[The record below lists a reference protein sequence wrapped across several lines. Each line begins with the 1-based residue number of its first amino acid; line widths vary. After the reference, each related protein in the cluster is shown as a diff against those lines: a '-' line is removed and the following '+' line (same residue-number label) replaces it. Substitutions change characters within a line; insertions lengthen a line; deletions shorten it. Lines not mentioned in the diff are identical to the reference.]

1 MLSWRISGG
10 KTQMERNSTL
20 ADAIDDR
27 IAAQWIALGAQL
39 EGIDDRTAID
49 LDALAAATAAQG
61 SIDARVRGV
70 AIDWCVRYGTAIN
83 TSRLRRI
90 AREAKTD
97 DTALARFGGEVAS
110 AGGPHWSFADESALA
125 PSRGKVVARDLLA
138 PARISWR
145 IRSGFGVTARSD
157 ILTALLT
164 TPSKPI
170 SVADLARRARHSK
183 RNTAAAVAGMSL
195 AGIVRTSRVGNQDRV
210 WLDVASPLRTF
221 LEPGDVPDIDW
232 ASRWAV
238 VQRAARVDI
247 GTRTAPETVRLVET
261 RVVAEALLPF
271 LEPGAL
277 PYPSLTASGSAWG
290 NAFEAWLADLATG
303 MSLMSA

>member
-1 MLSWRISGG
+1 
-10 KTQMERNSTL
+10 MERSSILTV
-20 ADAIDDR
+20 AIDDR

-49 LDALAAATAAQG
+49 LDALVAATAARDN
-61 SIDARVRGV
+61 IDTRVRGV
-70 AIDWCVRYGTAIN
+70 AVDWCVRYGTGIN

-90 AREAKTD
+90 ARESRTD
-97 DTALARFGGEVAS
+97 DAALARFGGEVAS
-110 AGGPHWSFADESALA
+110 AGGPRWSFAEEGALA
-125 PSRGKVVARDLLA
+125 PSRGKIAARDLLA

-157 ILTALLT
+157 ALTTLLT
-164 TPSKPI
+164 TPPKPV
-170 SVADLARRARHSK
+170 SVADLARRAWHSK

-195 AGIVRTSRVGNQDRV
+195 AGIVMTNRVGNQDRV
-210 WLDVASPLRTF
+210 WLDTASPLRTF
-221 LEPGDVPDIDW
+221 LESDGVPDIDW

-247 GTRTAPETVRLVET
+247 DTRKAPETVRLVET

-277 PYPSLTASGSAWG
+277 PYPRLSQSGSSWG
-290 NAFEAWLADLATG
+290 DAFEAWLADLATR